1 MSLIK
6 RTRDSRSRQER
17 ERDRE
22 MMEVGRLG
30 MPSLSARTTRFAIF
44 VTSATTSTLL
54 Y

>member
-22 MMEVGRLG
+22 MMEVGRLVFLQG
-30 MPSLSARTTRFAIF
+30 PHDSRF
-44 VTSATTSTLL
+44 L
-54 Y
+54 